1 MAGVYEGMPDSPPPT
16 TAEGRRALALVRLD
30 FRVRANALML
40 SRVVPFSRKR
50 RPACFVQLL

>member
-30 FRVRANALML
+30 FALTCRA
-40 SRVVPFSRKR
+40 V
-50 RPACFVQLL
+50 